1 MWKYSLLVRS
11 KDLSLLARSHGPGR
25 NKTTVRISPPGSQP
39 CKVPSA
45 AWELT
50 VHHAVLPYFIG
61 PALGMRYMEEE
72 IRLWFEF
79 GVSHTLGSKMC
90 SLILWSC
97 SVGFHDD
104 GPGMASALR

>member
-1 MWKYSLLVRS
+1 
-11 KDLSLLARSHGPGR
+11 
-25 NKTTVRISPPGSQP
+25 
-39 CKVPSA
+39 
-45 AWELT
+45 
-50 VHHAVLPYFIG
+50 
-61 PALGMRYMEEE
+61 MEEE